1 MRDERENREA
11 TSPKLDGRQAGTG
24 RDTVVAVEGP
34 RRAAR
39 ALSTSHALPLYPE
52 QRPSAGSAVYFLQMR
67 RLSHREG
74 VSGSGE
80 EHGLHF
86 YQWKIQPLAT
96 AAACPTAIPPSPC
109 FQNLNLAM
117 PCVPRRRR

>member
-39 ALSTSHALPLYPE
+39 RRALRMRYPCTPSSDPLREALYSFFTGE
-52 QRPSAGSAVYFLQMR
+52 ETESQRGRVWLRRRTRTALLSVEHSAVGYSCCLPNGHPP
-67 RLSHREG
+67 LSLLPELEFG
-74 VSGSGE
+74 DAVC
-80 EHGLHF
+80 
-86 YQWKIQPLAT
+86 A
-96 AAACPTAIPPSPC
+96 
-109 FQNLNLAM
+109 
-117 PCVPRRRR
+117 